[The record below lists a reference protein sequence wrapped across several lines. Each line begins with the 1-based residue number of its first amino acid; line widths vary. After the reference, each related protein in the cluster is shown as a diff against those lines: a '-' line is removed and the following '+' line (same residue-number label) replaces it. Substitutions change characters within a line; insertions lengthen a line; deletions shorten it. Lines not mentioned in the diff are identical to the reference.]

1 MNVQVKRAA
10 AAMTV
15 GGLVTGGLLVAG
27 GVAGAM
33 PSDKLC
39 GASDVEMTVTPDPS
53 HSAGHEAYV
62 LTYTA
67 ASPTTNCKLQG
78 APTALT
84 FVDDGQ
90 LIDDVAAVPDATAA
104 NAAPVNLRDGH
115 PAVSR
120 VVQASAEAPNPRTP
134 TTVTFDL
141 PTGPGGVPV
150 VADWP
155 AGGPLKGA
163 TVQVTAVTAA

>member
-1 MNVQVKRAA
+1 MNVQVKKAA
-10 AAMTV
+10 TAMTV
-15 GGLVTGGLLVAG
+15 GGLVASGLLVAG

-39 GASDVEMTVTPDPS
+39 GASDVEVSVTQDPS
-53 HSAGHEAYV
+53 HAAGHEAYV

-67 ASPTTNCKLQG
+67 ASQTTNCKLQG
-78 APTALT
+78 APTALA
-84 FVDDGQ
+84 FVADGQ

-104 NAAPVNLRDGH
+104 NAAPVNLREGH

-120 VVQASAEAPNPRTP
+120 IVQASAEAPNPRTP
-134 TTVTFDL
+134 TTITFDL

-155 AGGPLKGA
+155 TGEPLKGA
-163 TVQVTAVTAA
+163 TVQVTAVTA

>member
-1 MNVQVKRAA
+1 MNVQVKRTA

-15 GGLVTGGLLVAG
+15 GGLVASGLLVAG

-39 GASDVEMTVTPDPS
+39 GASDVEVTVTPEPAHAS
-53 HSAGHEAYV
+53 GHEAYV
-62 LTYTA
+62 LTYAA

-78 APTALT
+78 APTATT
-84 FVDDGQ
+84 FVADGQ
-90 LIDDVAAVPDATAA
+90 LIDDVAVVPDATAA
-104 NAAPVNLRDGH
+104 DAAPVNLREGH

-120 VVQASAEAPNPRTP
+120 IVQASAEAPNPLTP

-155 AGGPLKGA
+155 AGEPLKGA
-163 TVQVTAVTAA
+163 TVQVTAVTA

>member
-1 MNVQVKRAA
+1 MNVQVKKAA
-10 AAMTV
+10 TAMTV
-15 GGLVTGGLLVAG
+15 GGLVAGGLLVAG

-39 GASDVEMTVTPDPS
+39 GASDVEVSVTQDPS
-53 HSAGHEAYV
+53 HAAGHEAYV

-67 ASPTTNCKLQG
+67 ASPTTNCKLKG

-84 FVDDGQ
+84 FVADGQ

-104 NAAPVNLRDGH
+104 NAAPVNLREGR

-120 VVQASAEAPNPRTP
+120 IVQASAAAPNPRTP
-134 TTVTFDL
+134 TTITFDL

-155 AGGPLKGA
+155 AGEPLKGA
-163 TVQVTAVTAA
+163 TVQVTAVTA

>member
-1 MNVQVKRAA
+1 MNVQVKKTAT
-10 AAMTV
+10 AMTI
-15 GGLVTGGLLVAG
+15 GGLVAGGLLVAG

-39 GASDVEMTVTPDPS
+39 GASDVEVTVTPDPT
-53 HSAGHEAYV
+53 HATGHEAYV

-84 FVDDGQ
+84 FVADGQ
-90 LIDDVAAVPDATAA
+90 LIDDVTVVPDPTAA
-104 NAAPVNLRDGH
+104 NAAPVNLREGH

-120 VVQASAEAPNPRTP
+120 IVQASAEEPNALTP
-134 TTVTFDL
+134 TTITFDL

-155 AGGPLKGA
+155 AGEPLKGA
-163 TVQVTAVTAA
+163 TVQATAVTA

>member
-1 MNVQVKRAA
+1 MNVQAKRAA

-15 GGLVTGGLLVAG
+15 GGLVAGGLLVAG
-27 GVAGAM
+27 GAAGAM

-39 GASDVEMTVTPDPS
+39 GASDVEVTVSPDPS
-53 HSAGHEAYV
+53 HATGHEAYV

-84 FVDDGQ
+84 FIADGQ
-90 LIDDVAAVPDATAA
+90 RIDDVAVVPDASAA

-120 VVQASAEAPNPRTP
+120 IVQASAGAPNPRTP
-134 TTVTFDL
+134 TTITFDL

-155 AGGPLKGA
+155 AGEPLKGA
-163 TVQVTAVTAA
+163 TVQVTAVG